1 MISMR
6 AGCSMKYITLSK
18 PCVVIFALCIY
29 HIFSFYRG
37 NYFTWRRYLTPL
49 QLYSNNNDEIISIDT
64 VSASLSSL
72 SVDLL
77 AILSNPTNNN
87 LENQV
92 SIPAQIII
100 PAVGR
105 HLNHRKSAEYAI
117 RVLCSLVSLGNIVG
131 DDSFAMAIYGDDCG
145 NASSSREDKM
155 KHVPSYNSI
164 VSMSSS
170 EESRSEQIV
179 KSEIVNGILSVLE
192 WNGSDGRTIGAQEQA
207 AKIIYYIT
215 DPKLISAAL
224 SKGTANEDNGNDVD
238 ATNEGGPVDVDAV
251 GSTTDNH
258 ILQLDVHRAFRAMLD
273 HATNSSSPSLQR
285 WATASLR
292 HLITED
298 QRRAC
303 VLSSSGRDK
312 YKPFTSQLVSTGG
325 IMILCSLLAS
335 DDSET
340 RVHAMSALK
349 ATVVAT
355 REIETACNDSGRQ
368 YYRPGR
374 ATVADS
380 DVVNAIV
387 SSGGCGYSLAQLLI
401 SSDDNV
407 AVEACEFSLSLMSPL
422 LTDPKGSS
430 KVLHIFTSLASSGI
444 SFEAVDDGL
453 HSYRHAALALVV
465 GEGGS
470 NNKTKEIAC
479 LPSLIEILKSYANHQ
494 SYPKRSIQ
502 LQVVAAKW

>member
-1 MISMR
+1 M
-6 AGCSMKYITLSK
+6 
-18 PCVVIFALCIY
+18 
-29 HIFSFYRG
+29 
-37 NYFTWRRYLTPL
+37 
-49 QLYSNNNDEIISIDT
+49 
-64 VSASLSSL
+64 SASLSSL
-72 SVDLL
+72 SVDLV
-77 AILSNPTNNN
+77 AILSNPQN

-92 SIPAQIII
+92 SIPAHIII

-105 HLNHRKSAEYAI
+105 HLGRRKSAEYAI

-131 DDSFAMAIYGDDCG
+131 DDSFAIAIYCVDFD
-145 NASSSREDKM
+145 STPEEVKM
-155 KHVPSYNSI
+155 KHVQSYNSI
-164 VSMSSS
+164 VSVSS
-170 EESRSEQIV
+170 EESRSEQIN
-179 KSEIVNGILSVLE
+179 KSEIVDGILSVLE
-192 WNGSDGRTIGAQEQA
+192 WNGSDGRIIGAQEQA

-224 SKGTANEDNGNDVD
+224 SNGDVDDDNVD
-238 ATNEGGPVDVDAV
+238 ATNKGRPVDVDAV
-251 GSTTDNH
+251 GSNDNH
-258 ILQLDVHRAFRAMLD
+258 ILELDVHRAFRAMLD
-273 HATNSSSPSLQR
+273 HATSSSSPSLQR

-292 HLITED
+292 HLIIED

-303 VLSSSGRDK
+303 VLSPSPEK

-340 RVHAMSALK
+340 RLHAMSALK
-349 ATVVAT
+349 ATVVTT
-355 REIETACNDSGRQ
+355 REIETACNNSGQ
-368 YYRPGR
+368 QHYRPGR

-401 SSDDNV
+401 SSDDAV

-430 KVLHIFTSLASSGI
+430 KVLHIFTSLASSAI
-444 SFEAVDDGL
+444 SFEAADDGL

-465 GEGGS
+465 GEGSS
-470 NNKTKEIAC
+470 NHKTKEIAC
-479 LPSLIEILKSYANHQ
+479 LPSFIEILRSYADQ
-494 SYPKRSIQ
+494 SYPKRSIH

>member
-1 MISMR
+1 M
-6 AGCSMKYITLSK
+6 
-18 PCVVIFALCIY
+18 
-29 HIFSFYRG
+29 
-37 NYFTWRRYLTPL
+37 
-49 QLYSNNNDEIISIDT
+49 
-64 VSASLSSL
+64 SASLSSL
-72 SVDLL
+72 SVDLV
-77 AILSNPTNNN
+77 AILSNPQN

-92 SIPAQIII
+92 SIPAHIII

-105 HLNHRKSAEYAI
+105 HLGRRESAEYAI

-131 DDSFAMAIYGDDCG
+131 DDSFAIAIYGVDFD
-145 NASSSREDKM
+145 STPEEEKM
-155 KHVPSYNSI
+155 KHIQSYNSI
-164 VSMSSS
+164 VSMSS
-170 EESRSEQIV
+170 EESRSEKIN
-179 KSEIVNGILSVLE
+179 KSEIVDGILSVLE

-224 SKGTANEDNGNDVD
+224 SNGDADDDNDDID
-238 ATNEGGPVDVDAV
+238 ATNEGRPVNVDAV
-251 GSTTDNH
+251 GSNDNH
-258 ILQLDVHRAFRAMLD
+258 ILELDVHRAFKAMLD
-273 HATNSSSPSLQR
+273 HATSSSSPSLQR

-292 HLITED
+292 HLIIED

-303 VLSSSGRDK
+303 VLSSSPDK

-340 RVHAMSALK
+340 RLHAMSALK
-349 ATVVAT
+349 ATVIAT
-355 REIETACNDSGRQ
+355 REIETACSDSNRQ
-368 YYRPGR
+368 HYRPGR

-401 SSDDNV
+401 SSDDAV

-430 KVLHIFTSLASSGI
+430 KVLHIFTSLASSAI
-444 SFEAVDDGL
+444 SFEAADDGL

-465 GEGGS
+465 GEGSS
-470 NNKTKEIAC
+470 NHKTKEIVC
-479 LPSLIEILKSYANHQ
+479 LPSFIEILRSYADQ
-494 SYPKRSIQ
+494 SYPKRSIH